1 MAVENHNANP
11 IIVEPTASPDSGTP
25 PRLLNPSL
33 NTSSS
38 SNSFESSRPQSR
50 GSSATSASES
60 SSPVPSHEPS
70 NLRPQTPS
78 DVEPLPPSATLTP
91 NQSPRSRNLS
101 ATPLPKSAEG
111 SPHSNAASWLSSC
124 RPISSRRH
132 WLEHG
137 LGVFTL
143 VASLV
148 GLLFIGVRTYK
159 LAVISTENSTLSGC
173 TDLIQAGFTTL
184 ENSTLLCKLAMKHGP
199 LSSPYHLDKRT
210 LRSSLALT
218 SRWMKWT
225 PKRRCGFPYIVCQSL
240 GANTVYRSISTPAIV
255 IITTLALGALML
267 ILAWRN
273 ARSMEVFTSPAH
285 SDIQITSGRKTVTG
299 QGILETHKPEDHH
312 DLGQP
317 RKRSRASLDQDSL
330 VKDTVPFQSTN
341 SSSATLTSGRRES
354 PVSLKNRSSGEN
366 HKGLI
371 ELQINGNTKAF
382 FKMETGELLHLTHW
396 KRQHSNDSDSSSD
409 SDNPNSIERKDVG
422 ETVLGASVL
431 AKGRAAKDKWTE
443 ELQLDYEK
451 WHDKRSH
458 AKPQAG
464 DCCAGLVTNKLPTG
478 KPQII

>member
-101 ATPLPKSAEG
+101 ATPLPKRAEEFDSAVQTGNEAWSAELAVSLG
-111 SPHSNAASWLSSC
+111 QTNIAFFARSSFEMDEVDTQAALWLSLHRVPVPRSQH
-124 RPISSRRH
+124 RLSKYIHAGNRH
-132 WLEHG
+132 HYDTRIGSVDVNIG
-137 LGVFTL
+137 L
-143 VASLV
+143 A
-148 GLLFIGVRTYK
+148 K
-159 LAVISTENSTLSGC
+159 
-173 TDLIQAGFTTL
+173 
-184 ENSTLLCKLAMKHGP
+184 CK
-199 LSSPYHLDKRT
+199 
-210 LRSSLALT
+210 
-218 SRWMKWT
+218 
-225 PKRRCGFPYIVCQSL
+225 
-240 GANTVYRSISTPAIV
+240 
-255 IITTLALGALML
+255 
-267 ILAWRN
+267 
-273 ARSMEVFTSPAH
+273 
-285 SDIQITSGRKTVTG
+285 ITSGRKTVTG

-422 ETVLGASVL
+422 ETVSGASVL

-451 WHDKRSH
+451 WHDKHSH